1 MRKKTRVKR
10 SLVVVIIIIALILL
24 VGGVLLILSKNNKI
38 EPRKDK
44 NIMIK
49 LNTLEEVNSFSKD
62 KNIKVNISYEYNDNI
77 EKDKV
82 ISQSIKEGDSI
93 KDVTSIDV
101 VVSLGKLDKD

>member
-24 VGGVLLILSKNNKI
+24 VGGGLLILSKNNKI
-38 EPRKDK
+38 EHRKDK

-62 KNIKVNISYEYNDNI
+62 KNIKVNILIFTKTIYFF
-77 EKDKV
+77 
-82 ISQSIKEGDSI
+82 
-93 KDVTSIDV
+93 
-101 VVSLGKLDKD
+101 

>member
-24 VGGVLLILSKNNKI
+24 VGGGLLILSKNNKI
-38 EPRKDK
+38 EHRKDK

-62 KNIKVNISYEYNDNI
+62 KNIKVNISYEYDDNI
-77 EKDKV
+77 EKEKV
-82 ISQSIKEGDSI
+82 LKMLLQ
-93 KDVTSIDV
+93 
-101 VVSLGKLDKD
+101 LM

>member
-10 SLVVVIIIIALILL
+10 SLIVVIIIIALILL
-24 VGGVLLILSKNNKI
+24 VGGGLFILSKNNKI

-62 KNIKVNISYEYNDNI
+62 KNIDRKS
-77 EKDKV
+77 
-82 ISQSIKEGDSI
+82 
-93 KDVTSIDV
+93 V
-101 VVSLGKLDKD
+101 V